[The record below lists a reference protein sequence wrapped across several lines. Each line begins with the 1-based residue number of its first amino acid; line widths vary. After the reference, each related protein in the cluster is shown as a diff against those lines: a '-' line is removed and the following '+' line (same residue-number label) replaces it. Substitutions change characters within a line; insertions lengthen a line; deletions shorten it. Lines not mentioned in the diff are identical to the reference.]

1 MILPNLYKL
10 ASTPYSHRYFT
21 DGTPLAG
28 DICISNPCAGINDWR
43 TILVAGLNSGG
54 RGYYALDVTNPLAP
68 KALWEFTVRK
78 PSQDPCAATEA
89 AAVGASDDC
98 DLGLTF
104 GNPAITKL
112 STGQWVVIVTSGHN
126 NTGLEAGGT
135 DRQGDGK
142 GYLYILDAA
151 TGVII
156 KKIGTGVGDG
166 GTAGAN
172 YTDADPSGLARI
184 NNWVDNSLQDNTT
197 LAVYGGDLKGNLW
210 RFDLDATKPTYLTA
224 VKVAEVKDGATPQ
237 PITVKPELGQVDG
250 NRAIFFGTGKF
261 LGNSDKTNSQRQT
274 MYAIKDDLAT
284 NTAVTDRTPLVQQT
298 LTILTGGLT
307 RAGTSNVVDWTSPGV
322 RGWYIDLPDGGTG
335 TPPSPTERVSVD
347 PQLQLGTLVIASNV
361 PSGDSCVAGG
371 YAWLNFLNFKTGG
384 FIQGSANDV
393 VSTKI
398 SSSLIVGLNIVQLP
412 GGVVKTIVTTADN
425 QQLSQ
430 DTPVGPSTFQGR
442 RVGWRELIAD

>member
-1 MILPNLYKL
+1 
-10 ASTPYSHRYFT
+10 
-21 DGTPLAG
+21 
-28 DICISNPCAGINDWR
+28 
-43 TILVAGLNSGG
+43 VAGLNSGG

-126 NTGLEAGGT
+126 NTGLEAGGI

-210 RFDLDATKPTYLTA
+210 RFDLDATMPTYLTA

-250 NRAIFFGTGKF
+250 NRVIFFGTGKF

-284 NTAVTDRTPLVQQT
+284 NTAVIDRTPLVQQT

-307 RAGTSNVVDWTSPGV
+307 RAGTSNTVDWTSPGV

-335 TPPSPTERVSVD
+335 TPASPTERVSVD

-361 PSGDSCVAGG
+361 PSADSCVAGG

-384 FIQGSANDV
+384 FIQGTANDV

-398 SSSLIVGLNIVQLP
+398 SSSLVVGLNIVQLP